1 VYVRQACERQ
11 LTDLERRDFPYYFD
25 AEAGEAIC
33 RYMERLPH
41 VKGEWANRN
50 ELIRLE
56 PWQAFKQSTI
66 FGWKV
71 AEDIVLGGDVV
82 ARADLRRFRTV
93 YIEVPRKNA
102 KSTTAAGTG
111 LYMLGEDGEAG
122 AEVYSSATTRDQA
135 KIVFDVAR
143 QMAMRADLGISVR
156 SHSLF
161 KINTA
166 AFFRALHAQG
176 NTLDGLNIH
185 CGINDEVHAWHKRAV
200 YDVLETAMGA
210 RQQPLMYNITT
221 AGDELEGIGFELRGY
236 GIRVLSRVISDE
248 TFFCVIYTVDDDER
262 EHWQQREVWRKA
274 NPNWGVSVY
283 PWDVEALAKKAAEVP
298 SQLNAFLTKRLNIW
312 VNAATAWMDMIG
324 WQRCFDS
331 QMRMEDFRGL
341 PCHAGI
347 DLASKI
353 DVNSLAVLF
362 RVEREGKEHIYV
374 FMRHW
379 LPEAAIN
386 SDQFG
391 VYDGWVRMGHMTK
404 TAGNLIDTKIIERD
418 IVAVSKEYALV
429 DLGIDPGHN
438 STQIGVNVSQEGI
451 TVVDV
456 RPTPLNFSEP
466 MMWLEGWVKEGTLHT
481 NCPVLTWMVSNVI
494 AKRDHKDNLFPRKET
509 VKRKI
514 DGLIA
519 LLIAI
524 NRLKMGG
531 SEEKAYTAFVM

>member
-1 VYVRQACERQ
+1 
-11 LTDLERRDFPYYFD
+11 
-25 AEAGEAIC
+25 
-33 RYMERLPH
+33 
-41 VKGEWANRN
+41 
-50 ELIRLE
+50 
-56 PWQAFKQSTI
+56 
-66 FGWKV
+66 
-71 AEDIVLGGDVV
+71 
-82 ARADLRRFRTV
+82 
-93 YIEVPRKNA
+93 
-102 KSTTAAGTG
+102 
-111 LYMLGEDGEAG
+111 
-122 AEVYSSATTRDQA
+122 
-135 KIVFDVAR
+135 
-143 QMAMRADLGISVR
+143 
-156 SHSLF
+156 
-161 KINTA
+161 
-166 AFFRALHAQG
+166 
-176 NTLDGLNIH
+176 
-185 CGINDEVHAWHKRAV
+185 
-200 YDVLETAMGA
+200 MGA

-466 MMWLEGWVKEGTLHT
+466 MKWLEGWVKEGTLHT